1 MTMTSV
7 EYDIFALEASCL
19 HGNSAQGGA
28 KTAVEAAYSMLRR
41 HLING
46 RYPQGSR
53 LKLDYLKSAY
63 GVSGSTV
70 REALTRLI
78 GDHLVIFEG
87 QKGFSVAPMSLA
99 DLDDLTIARTTL
111 DCAAIRESIALGDDE
126 WEARLIAA
134 FHRLTRAEERLVV
147 DPSGAFDDWEQRNK
161 AFHEALLAASTSK
174 WLERLRDILFHNT
187 ERYRRLSATQGPPP
201 TSVHAEHS
209 EIFEAALAR
218 DADRAVKALEEHLQ
232 RARKVIGDNRL
243 LLG

>member
-1 MTMTSV
+1 MASA
-7 EYDIFALEASCL
+7 EFDIFDSDVSYA
-19 HGNSAQGGA
+19 HGGNAQGGA
-28 KTAVEAAYSMLRR
+28 KTAVEGAYNLLRR
-41 HLING
+41 HIING

-53 LKLDYLKSAY
+53 LKLEYLKSAY

-78 GDHLVIFEG
+78 GDRLVISEG

-111 DCAAIRESIALGDDE
+111 ECAAIRDSIAHGDDE

-134 FHRLTRAEERLVV
+134 FHRLTRAEERLLV

-161 AFHEALLAASTSK
+161 AFHEALLAASSSK
-174 WLERLRDILFHNT
+174 WLERLRDILFHNS

-201 TSVHAEHS
+201 ASVHAEHF

-232 RARKVIGDNRL
+232 RARKVIHDNRL
-243 LLG
+243 LQA